1 MTASSRICWYFEKR
15 RKKEIPPDSSVTFL
29 CPRPSPCFYS
39 AANKHTDWRNFG
51 SVGLG
56 EGDSLLEQN
65 ADMTTPYAPAMLLAL
80 LALGLH
86 EATCFQTGAFSLPV
100 LFSSKIKISLSPC
113 GGLRGS
119 SRAPTMAIHHAAPHN
134 AAQISRRAAS
144 LLAISF
150 LPAFASVA
158 HAREDSIVTFKK
170 EIAGGDGSFSA
181 PLSAHFIRQLR
192 RICCNNEPI

>member
-1 MTASSRICWYFEKR
+1 MQASH
-15 RKKEIPPDSSVTFL
+15 V
-29 CPRPSPCFYS
+29 PS
-39 AANKHTDWRNFG
+39 
-51 SVGLG
+51 
-56 EGDSLLEQN
+56 
-65 ADMTTPYAPAMLLAL
+65 MLLAL
-80 LALGLH
+80 LVLGLH
-86 EATCFQTGAFSLPV
+86 EATCFQPGAFR
-100 LFSSKIKISLSPC
+100 F

-119 SRAPTMAIHHAAPHN
+119 SRAPTMASHHAAPHN

-181 PLSAHFIRQLR
+181 PLSAHSIRQLR
-192 RICCNNEPI
+192 RICCNNEPRFLNHLTLYRQSIFLTQRQPYASNTL

>member
-1 MTASSRICWYFEKR
+1 MPRPFSWGGKKKKK
-15 RKKEIPPDSSVTFL
+15 KKELNNSVL
-29 CPRPSPCFYS
+29 AR
-39 AANKHTDWRNFG
+39 
-51 SVGLG
+51 
-56 EGDSLLEQN
+56 E
-65 ADMTTPYAPAMLLAL
+65 ADMPASHAPSMLLAL

-86 EATCFQTGAFSLPV
+86 EATCFQTGAFR
-100 LFSSKIKISLSPC
+100 F

-119 SRAPTMAIHHAAPHN
+119 NRAPTMAIHQAAPHN

-150 LPAFASVA
+150 FPAFASVA

-181 PLSAHFIRQLR
+181 PLSAHFIIVFFLR
-192 RICCNNEPI
+192 DSCV